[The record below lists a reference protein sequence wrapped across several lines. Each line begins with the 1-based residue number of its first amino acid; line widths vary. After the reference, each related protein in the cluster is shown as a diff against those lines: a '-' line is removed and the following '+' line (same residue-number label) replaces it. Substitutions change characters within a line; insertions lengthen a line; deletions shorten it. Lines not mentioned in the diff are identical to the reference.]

1 MDDPQ
6 YTLPLN
12 PELRQWYL
20 TLDDDAQ
27 CFYQERAAIREF
39 EGNQTRSMAE
49 RLAWVDT
56 LNYLKTRTDSA

>member
-1 MDDPQ
+1 MDEPQ

-12 PELRQWYL
+12 PELRRWFQS
-20 TLDDDAQ
+20 LDEDAK

-39 EGNQTRSMAE
+39 EGNQNRSMAE

-56 LNYLKTRTDSA
+56 LNYLKTRAGSA